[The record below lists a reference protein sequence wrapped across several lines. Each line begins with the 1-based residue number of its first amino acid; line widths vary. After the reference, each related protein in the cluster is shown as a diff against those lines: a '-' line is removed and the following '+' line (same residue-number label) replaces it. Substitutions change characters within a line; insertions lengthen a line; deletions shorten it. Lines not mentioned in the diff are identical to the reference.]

1 MKTLITRIKR
11 LALAL
16 CFVTPLVSWAD
27 AITAVNPVTGET
39 ETYTYKYVGTGDWT
53 ATDWQDGSDPA
64 VNPGAAPQTPNSN
77 VWDPLLIDGAY
88 TLTSPT
94 LEGWAIRL
102 GVYNGA
108 KVTVPTLN
116 KIQAGTTMWF
126 TVDAT
131 SKLTLSPLG
140 TGHLGDNQ
148 NVNFYVAAQ
157 DGLVFNSNFATTG
170 NDTDTFNYYLA
181 GSGSVSFQGIS
192 AGTHKI
198 KMADVTLS
206 GSATPSVESKTL
218 VSFTSTTKTFS
229 ADATVK
235 VYDMDGSTLATTQYP
250 ITVNTTGETTLTASD
265 PVGTVELV
273 QTSTGIDL
281 YFVDGDAS
289 TITTKTYLPSISVNF
304 TSGTALST
312 LADIGVGDYAVPG
325 TSWNNLI
332 GNNGTLSTV
341 TQVDSTGAASTVAG
355 VGVTISGTRG
365 YWTCDSVTAATDLRQ
380 GYIDDSGTYTSPQVV
395 VSGIPYYSYYAVV
408 YFSNHDAN
416 VPFGYV
422 TINGTNYKWDS
433 ENSKLVECEGT
444 SSDSWGASS
453 PTAWTEGG
461 NYIVTPTIVNS
472 DGNFTIVSHRL
483 STSVRSGIAA
493 IQIVEV
499 PKQAADGEL
508 VINVSGDT
516 TYTVSEDET
525 YTTVYVTGAGTL
537 AFSGEGAITTTT
549 LNVGVGAT
557 VPMGSFI
564 TPTTVTGAGTV
575 VYDGAQPSA
584 TLGFDDSASWFG
596 TVWVKNIGTSPA
608 GETANT
614 AVTLGTDTNTAAD
627 NTINLWGNVNSCV
640 KFTNVRG
647 HVAASDC
654 PWTLILEDDGD
665 KYAWYNNNG
674 WTAQNKDPV
683 FAKLTGEG
691 TFYDQANVGCR
702 QNVTFTDATEF
713 SGTFTVAGKRIGLG
727 GVNTA
732 PNNEAYRGTIE
743 VVSGAA
749 ATIASGKTWTTG
761 TGFRINGTLNVNGT
775 LAAESTATTCVT
787 GSGTVVFTGRAPTP
801 TGDTWWKNSAWTGT
815 VQMKNVTD
823 LVGASSYTGTN
834 FLPVDYGN
842 TGSVLELYNCSGWLP
857 NNSNY
862 QCTVPLKITGTLTI
876 NDGISG
882 SKFVISSLSGSGT
895 IYTSNNSA
903 TITLQVLEAS
913 GFTGKVQ
920 LNSKRV
926 VFGETLPSEYTV
938 GNIYVGEGFS
948 FTVPNSDVAWYGT
961 GGITLAGELKAA
973 ALSNFGGG
981 TTITTTDTGV
991 FTLVSNSNA
1000 DDMNVDYTRIQ
1011 GTGTLKFEGTN
1022 YRTISTN
1029 NFPTAMIVE
1038 NNLNNGLIH
1047 RISNLEVTIGSLSG
1061 SGQMRSD
1068 WDGSGSTGDR
1078 DLRILQ
1084 AKDTTYSGLFASSN
1098 DRIDEVYVAPGAST
1112 AGTLTLSGA
1121 QTASN
1126 GLIVE
1131 TGASVNLTGTWVG
1144 ATTVAGTFGGTGTLT
1159 GDLTFSDGATF
1170 KVFATD
1176 DNGLAVSGT
1185 VTCPAEGKVTVDV
1198 SALEDTGT
1206 FALLTASELDDKFA
1220 LAEGAPEG
1228 ATLAVVEG
1236 VLTLTVPTPPVS
1248 ITIPT
1253 VANATVAVT
1262 VDGVPVTPEN
1272 GVVTAQVGAAV
1283 VVTYTADEGYK
1294 LEGTGTFNFSA
1305 TDGYSVDVSSTK
1317 SYAIVA
1323 RTDDDQTFTR
1333 VPDALTYAYMTTGV
1347 EVVTVIDSTW
1357 SDDGTYDEYFAWDA
1371 TARTY
1376 TKRTYVARIGAVS
1389 FTSLAAA
1396 IAYEGAEDPIV
1407 VLLADV
1413 TLNSTVVVTKSLTL
1427 DMNGCDIAA
1436 TDARA
1441 LWIKAGT
1448 VSITGEGEISANA
1461 TENSSFSDS
1470 SSVIRVGDSAVNANA
1485 ASLTIGADVT
1495 VSSGHCYG
1503 VTAFGKNTP
1512 GISLVVNGTVAVTGT
1527 ASAISG
1533 NGSSGLASANITV
1546 NDGAVVSAMAD
1557 AGIYFPGT
1565 GTLSVAGGTITGPT
1579 AVYAKCGTINITGG
1593 TLTGTAAKAAYAY
1606 NGNGLNATGDA
1617 LVIDTCGYPG
1627 NPATVSV
1634 TGGTFTSQNAEAVAS
1649 YKKGDDAKYADDTV
1663 NEAATGFVTGG
1674 MFSSDVSAFCATG
1687 YEATED
1693 SGVWTVAALPNYT
1706 VTFDVDGDTTAIAAQ
1721 TVQKGST
1728 ATEPEAPTKA
1738 DYTFA
1743 GWTLGGSAYDFAT
1756 PVTGNITL
1764 VASWTPVS
1772 SGIDPTVDG
1781 STQEVTVDTSLT
1793 AEEQE
1798 AAAIAAATVT
1808 VPDGVSGVDAATYK
1822 TYFTYS
1828 ATPTETAGTYD
1839 VAITGFADEVTETAD
1854 GNALS
1859 ALEAATA
1866 GATLGSIEVK
1876 PGLYYGTVAGAD
1888 VTTLKA
1894 PAGTLNTTGTLD
1906 LSGVTKPSTG
1916 EAFFIKIKVGTTAF
1930 TAEE

>member
-1 MKTLITRIKR
+1 MKERTTWSKR
-11 LALAL
+11 LRPLAL
-16 CFVTPLVSWAD
+16 FGAAAVGLSAWAGFD
-27 AITAVNPVTGET
+27 MTNPVTGDT
-39 ETYTYKYVGTGDWT
+39 ETYTYKYVGQSSTWT
-53 ATDWQDGSDPA
+53 AADWQNDADPVA
-64 VNPGAAPQTPNSN
+64 NPDNDPQTPGSN

-88 TLTSPT
+88 TLTAPT

-102 GVYNGA
+102 GLYNGA
-108 KVTVPTLN
+108 QVTVPTLN

-131 SKLTLSPLG
+131 SKLTLSLPG

-148 NVNFYVAAQ
+148 NVNFYVAAPQ
-157 DGLVFNSNFATTG
+157 GLVFNSNFATSQ

-181 GSGSVSFQGIS
+181 GNGSVSYQAIS
-192 AGTHKI
+192 AGSHVI
-198 KMADVTLS
+198 KQADVALS
-206 GSATPSVESKTL
+206 GTSQVASKTL
-218 VSFTSTTKTFS
+218 VSFTSTTKTFT
-229 ADATVK
+229 ADAAIK
-235 VYDMDGSTLATTQYP
+235 VYGIDGETEVETVYLA
-250 ITVNTTGETTLTASD
+250 TVNTTGETTLTTSD

-273 QTSTGIDL
+273 KTSTGIDL
-281 YFVDGDAS
+281 YYVDGDPSSIVA
-289 TITTKTYLPSISVNF
+289 KTYRPSISVNF

-312 LADIGVGDYAVPG
+312 LADVGVGDYAIPG

-365 YWTCDSVTAATDLRQ
+365 YWTCGSVTAATDLRQ
-380 GYIDDSGTYTSPQVV
+380 GYIDDAAGANASPQVV

-408 YFSNHDAN
+408 YFSNNSAN
-416 VPFGYV
+416 VNFGYV

-433 ENSKLVECEGT
+433 ENSELVECEGT

-461 NYIVTPTIVNS
+461 NYIVTPTIVNA
-472 DGNFTIVSHRL
+472 DGTFTVVGHRL
-483 STSVRSGIAA
+483 TSARAGIAA

-499 PKQAADGEL
+499 PKTAEEGEL

-516 TYTVSEDET
+516 TYTVSEDAT
-525 YTTVYVTGAGTL
+525 YTTVYVTGVGTL
-537 AFSGEGAITTTT
+537 AFDGEGTITTTT

-557 VPMGSFI
+557 VPMGSSI

-575 VYDGAQPSA
+575 VYDGAVP
-584 TLGFDDSASWFG
+584 TTGLGWTDSANWKG
-596 TVWVKNIGTSPA
+596 TLWVKNTTTFTGVVPNTM
-608 GETANT
+608 AN
-614 AVTLGTDTNTAAD
+614 ANSTLRLSGVV
-627 NTINLWGNVNSCV
+627 GY
-640 KFTNVRG
+640 F
-647 HVAASDC
+647 
-654 PWTLILEDDGD
+654 
-665 KYAWYNNNG
+665 NNG
-674 WTAQNKDPV
+674 ESKQTCDGTLELENDSYQYAFSIDNGYSTSGITV
-683 FAKLTGEG
+683 FAKLKGSGLLGVQTRDIAQRYVFKDASEFTGTFNLAARTLRVILGDGETLSPDEG
-691 TFYDQANVGCR
+691 T
-702 QNVTFTDATEF
+702 
-713 SGTFTVAGKRIGLG
+713 I
-727 GVNTA
+727 
-732 PNNEAYRGTIE
+732 
-743 VVSGAA
+743 
-749 ATIASGKTWTTG
+749 TIASGATATVASGTTWTANKN
-761 TGFRINGTLNVNGT
+761 GFRVEGTLNVNGT
-775 LAAESTATTCVT
+775 LASSAETAAVK
-787 GSGTVVFTGRAPTP
+787 GSGTVVFSGRAPTP
-801 TGDTWWKNSAWTGT
+801 TGDTWWKNAAWTGT

-876 NDGISG
+876 NNGISG

-991 FTLVSNSNA
+991 FTLVSNSDT

-1029 NFPTAMIVE
+1029 NFPTALVVE

-1047 RISNLEVTIGSLSG
+1047 RIPNLEVTIGSLSG

-1068 WDGSGSTGDR
+1068 WGGNGSTGDR

-1144 ATTVAGTFGGTGTLT
+1144 ATTVAGSFGGTGTLT
-1159 GDLTFSDGATF
+1159 GNLTFNDGATF

-1185 VTCPAEGKVTVDV
+1185 VTCPAEGTVTVDV

-1206 FALLTASELDDKFA
+1206 FALLTASELDADKFA

-1236 VLTLTVPTPPVS
+1236 VLTLTVPTPSVS

-1262 VDGVPVTPEN
+1262 VDGVAVTPEN

-1283 VVTYTADEGYK
+1283 VVTYTAAEGYTIAN
-1294 LEGTGTFNFSA
+1294 GT
-1305 TDGYSVDVSSTK
+1305 
-1317 SYAIVA
+1317 IE
-1323 RTDDDQTFTR
+1323 FT
-1333 VPDALTYAYMTTGV
+1333 
-1347 EVVTVIDSTW
+1347 
-1357 SDDGTYDEYFAWDA
+1357 
-1371 TARTY
+1371 
-1376 TKRTYVARIGAVS
+1376 
-1389 FTSLAAA
+1389 AAA
-1396 IAYEGAEDPIV
+1396 D
-1407 VLLADV
+1407 
-1413 TLNSTVVVTKSLTL
+1413 TTTVDTS
-1427 DMNGCDIAA
+1427 N
-1436 TDARA
+1436 
-1441 LWIKAGT
+1441 
-1448 VSITGEGEISANA
+1448 
-1461 TENSSFSDS
+1461 
-1470 SSVIRVGDSAVNANA
+1470 
-1485 ASLTIGADVT
+1485 VT
-1495 VSSGHCYG
+1495 VSEYIAWIYDANGDLVGSPYTAVLNAVQTFLTSVEGNSVRFKTSIEESCADFHAMLVSVCDYDDETFTYTRKPSVAKVTSGIQEYLY
-1503 VTAFGKNTP
+1503 T
-1512 GISLVVNGTVAVTGT
+1512 SLVDAVTNAISGATVTLLTNVTLDERVDVNPGENTTLTIDLGGYTLTREGT
-1527 ASAISG
+1527 SG
-1533 NGSSGLASANITV
+1533 NGSVFRVMSGTVTIKNGTV
-1546 NDGAVVSAMAD
+1546 NCTQDDTAIVANGVYAIDVKNAEGTTGAAVVLE
-1557 AGIYFPGT
+1557 
-1565 GTLSVAGGTITGPT
+1565 TLSISVNSQNGACVYPWAGTTATIKSGTYVNNTQTVYQYGRFHDAELFGMAVNQANVATQLLFIE
-1579 AVYAKCGTINITGG
+1579 
-1593 TLTGTAAKAAYAY
+1593 
-1606 NGNGLNATGDA
+1606 
-1617 LVIDTCGYPG
+1617 
-1627 NPATVSV
+1627 
-1634 TGGTFTSQNAEAVAS
+1634 GGTFSQINPAL
-1649 YKKGDDAKYADDTV
+1649 GDDSWADGAGTFV
-1663 NEAATGFVTGG
+1663 AA
-1674 MFSSDVSAFCATG
+1674 G
-1687 YEATED
+1687 YESTED
-1693 SGVWTVAALPNYT
+1693 NGVWVVAALPNYT
-1706 VTFDVDGDTTAIAAQ
+1706 VTFDAYGGTPAPAAQ

-1728 ATEPEAPTKA
+1728 ATAPAEPTK
-1738 DYTFA
+1738 DGFTFE
-1743 GWTLGGSAYDFAT
+1743 GWTLNGLAYDFAT
-1756 PVTGNITL
+1756 PVTGNIML
-1764 VASWTPVS
+1764 VASWTAVS

-1781 STQEVTVDTSLT
+1781 STQTVTPT
-1793 AEEQE
+1793 AEQIAAADGDAA
-1798 AAAIAAATVT
+1798 AAAIELATVT
-1808 VPDGVSGVDAATYK
+1808 VPTGVSVDANTYK
-1822 TYFTYS
+1822 GYFKFT
-1828 ATPTETAGTYD
+1828 ATEGETEGTYAVSIAGFDDAVAAD
-1839 VAITGFADEVTETAD
+1839 VDSSVLTQVLAAEATATEVTVV
-1854 GNALS
+1854 
-1859 ALEAATA
+1859 
-1866 GATLGSIEVK
+1866 VK
-1876 PGLYYGTVAGAD
+1876 PGLYYGFAVGSSLSAVGSEPA
-1888 VTTLKA
+1888 TTLATGTSATVEK
-1894 PAGTLNTTGTLD
+1894 PAGNTG
-1906 LSGVTKPSTG
+1906 
-1916 EAFFIKIKVGTTAF
+1916 FIKVRVSTTALEAV
-1930 TAEE
+1930 TP